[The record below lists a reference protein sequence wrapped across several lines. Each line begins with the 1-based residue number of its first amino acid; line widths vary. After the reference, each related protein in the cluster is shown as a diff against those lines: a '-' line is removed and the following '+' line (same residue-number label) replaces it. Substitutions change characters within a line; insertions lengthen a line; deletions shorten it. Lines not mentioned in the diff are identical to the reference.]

1 MKGILPVGCG
11 QCLPCRINRSRLWTH
26 RILLESRCHQHSS
39 FVTLT
44 YEGHLPTGS
53 QLIPKHYVQ
62 WLKRLRK
69 NTGGKFRY
77 FVVGEYG
84 ERNDRAHWHAALFG
98 YPPCPYG
105 NYRYCP
111 FSYCNVCRTME
122 KSWGHGSV
130 AVGELARESAAYIAG
145 YVTKKMTLVDDP
157 RLKGRH
163 PEFAQ
168 MSRKPGIG
176 ALAVPAIIN
185 SLTTDE
191 GARLIEAGQGF
202 PRALSHGRRSLPL
215 GRYLIGRMR
224 THYGANNDEIQKANM
239 QKFAQEMR
247 ELFEAARFDPVQ
259 KKKTARQI
267 INEINK
273 QPILNLE
280 TKFKIK
286 KSREL

>member
-26 RILLESRCHQHSS
+26 RILLESRCHPVSS
-39 FVTLT
+39 FITLT

-53 QLIPKHYVQ
+53 QLIPRHYVQ

-69 NTGGKFRY
+69 NTGGKYRY

-84 ERNDRAHWHAALFG
+84 DQTQRAHFHAALFG

-105 NYRYCP
+105 NYKYCK

-145 YVTKKMTLVDDP
+145 YVTKKMTLVEDP
-157 RLKGRH
+157 RLQGRH

-176 ALAVPAIIN
+176 ALAIPAIAD
-185 SLTTDE
+185 SLTTHQ
-191 GARLIEAGQGF
+191 GAALLEATGEF
-202 PRALSHGRRSLPL
+202 PRALCHGTRSLPL
-215 GRYLIGRMR
+215 GRYLHSKLSRY
-224 THYGANNDEIQKANM
+224 YGADTDENQKVNM
-239 QKFAQEMR
+239 QRFAQEMR

-259 KKKTARQI
+259 KKKTARAL
-267 INEINK
+267 INEMNV
-273 QPILNLE
+273 QPILNME
-280 TKFKIK
+280 TRFKIK
-286 KSREL
+286 RSRDL